1 MKFSKSLLNQKVI
14 FSWTNSLF
22 KDYKN
27 LRKCL
32 MKLVKES
39 KTLRKLKKL
48 LMKPDYNILLLP
60 KDVLLFS
67 SLFVILL
74 KLIRCINSHFNG
86 IEHFSVRFK
95 QKYQK
100 TRNLKVKSKDKI
112 ESENLLVISLKVYMK
127 MFVDLF
133 SKDISSFS
141 HSC

>member
-1 MKFSKSLLNQKVI
+1 MLNQKVI

-74 KLIRCINSHFNG
+74 KLIRCINFHFNG